1 MLKTT
6 SYRAILAVTALGLAA
21 CAGPKD
27 SFEREA
33 GGSLD
38 EGGFGNP
45 TMTNTLISNG
55 TISVAESL
63 GRRFAAEVNTMVNFE
78 FNSSQLDANAKAA
91 LREQADW
98 IRQFPEVRFRVYG
111 HTDLVGSSGANQ
123 ALGLRRAHAAVTYLV
138 TQGVSRSRLEAV
150 SSLGET
156 RPLVTTESPERRNRR
171 TVTEVSGFVDRNP
184 IDLNGKYGRLV
195 LREYVQ
201 TAKSDLSFEDATA
214 YLAQPE
220 ASALNFIAVAVG
232 TDDEGNLTVVG
243 DVINRAKEL
252 GIKVIL
258 IAEDVSPIALHQLLK
273 LGADD
278 FVPYPLPEGALHD
291 SIERINTPEPQPV
304 ADIAPATHAAPV
316 ATGQVGTHDG
326 VILPIHGLAGG
337 SGGST
342 FAVNLAWELATV
354 DKKADVSVCLLD
366 LDFQFGSA
374 STYLDLPRRETVL
387 EMLSDVDNM
396 DDDAFKAALQTFND
410 KLQVLTAPADM
421 IPLDMLSPE
430 EIEKLVRTAQRNFD
444 YVIVDMPT
452 TLVQWTETVLGM
464 AHVYF
469 GMLELDLRSAQNALR
484 MIRALKSEDLPY
496 EKIR

>member
-1 MLKTT
+1 MT
-6 SYRAILAVTALGLAA
+6 SSVALQTEPAPIAA
-21 CAGPKD
+21 CTVARD
-27 SFEREA
+27 VQDFD
-33 GGSLD
+33 L
-38 EGGFGNP
+38 
-45 TMTNTLISNG
+45 LIEDME
-55 TISVAESL
+55 TE
-63 GRRFAAEVNTMVNFE
+63 
-78 FNSSQLDANAKAA
+78 
-91 LREQADW
+91 
-98 IRQFPEVRFRVYG
+98 
-111 HTDLVGSSGANQ
+111 
-123 ALGLRRAHAAVTYLV
+123 
-138 TQGVSRSRLEAV
+138 
-150 SSLGET
+150 LGEAW
-156 RPLVTTESPERRNRR
+156 
-171 TVTEVSGFVDRNP
+171 G
-184 IDLNGKYGRLV
+184 
-195 LREYVQ
+195 
-201 TAKSDLSFEDATA
+201 DLSFEDATA

-496 EKIR
+496 EKIRYVLNRAPRMTDLSGKSRAKRMAESLDIDVELHLPDGGKPVAQSCDHGLPLADTAAKNPLRKEIAKLAKSLHDVNQAEATG

>member
-201 TAKSDLSFEDATA
+201 TAKSEDT
-214 YLAQPE
+214 LA
-220 ASALNFIAVAVG
+220 
-232 TDDEGNLTVVG
+232 
-243 DVINRAKEL
+243 R
-252 GIKVIL
+252 
-258 IAEDVSPIALHQLLK
+258 
-273 LGADD
+273 
-278 FVPYPLPEGALHD
+278 
-291 SIERINTPEPQPV
+291 ER
-304 ADIAPATHAAPV
+304 
-316 ATGQVGTHDG
+316 
-326 VILPIHGLAGG
+326 
-337 SGGST
+337 
-342 FAVNLAWELATV
+342 
-354 DKKADVSVCLLD
+354 
-366 LDFQFGSA
+366 
-374 STYLDLPRRETVL
+374 
-387 EMLSDVDNM
+387 
-396 DDDAFKAALQTFND
+396 
-410 KLQVLTAPADM
+410 
-421 IPLDMLSPE
+421 
-430 EIEKLVRTAQRNFD
+430 
-444 YVIVDMPT
+444 
-452 TLVQWTETVLGM
+452 LVQ
-464 AHVYF
+464 
-469 GMLELDLRSAQNALR
+469 
-484 MIRALKSEDLPY
+484 
-496 EKIR
+496 